1 MPETG
6 DNVFDGS
13 WGPVGQMPGE
23 STYRRLLVLLIVD
36 STKTMEGEAI
46 SQVNYG
52 LQELVSE
59 LKEYASQNMLNLELG
74 ILGFTNSVR
83 WELEPTD
90 VQQCYD
96 VVHINVRPGLTQ
108 YGVVYHELNKMLS
121 KERLLNYPGKQAAPV
136 LVFMT
141 DGAPTDDYAQDLQQ
155 LQKNGYFAL
164 ASRSAVIM
172 GEGASDPKAH
182 AAVEKFVSS
191 PNMILTA
198 GNYTEIINSIK
209 LATLH
214 TIRNDFHDQQTQSG
228 TGDTPLPDDIPDE
241 NSGGIPGEFPDDIPG
256 EFPDDIPGGI
266 PGEFP
271 DDIPGGIPVDLPDD
285 IPGGIPGDFPDSIP
299 DSDKDEGIPF

>member
-13 WGPVGQMPGE
+13 WGPVGQMPGG
-23 STYRRLLVLLIVD
+23 STYKRLLVLLIVD

-59 LKEYASQNMLNLELG
+59 LKEYASQNMVNLELG
-74 ILGFTNSVR
+74 ILSFTNSIR

-121 KERLLNYPGKQAAPV
+121 KERLLNHPGKQAAPV

-214 TIRNDFHDQQTQSG
+214 TIRNEFPDEETERREE
-228 TGDTPLPDDIPDE
+228 DTPLPDDIPVDIPD
-241 NSGGIPGEFPDDIPG
+241 GIPGELPV
-256 EFPDDIPGGI
+256 DIPGGI
-266 PGEFP
+266 PGELP
-271 DDIPGGIPVDLPDD
+271 DDIPGDLPDD

-299 DSDKDEGIPF
+299 DSDKDAGIPF

>member
-1 MPETG
+1 
-6 DNVFDGS
+6 
-13 WGPVGQMPGE
+13 
-23 STYRRLLVLLIVD
+23 
-36 STKTMEGEAI
+36 
-46 SQVNYG
+46 
-52 LQELVSE
+52 
-59 LKEYASQNMLNLELG
+59 
-74 ILGFTNSVR
+74 
-83 WELEPTD
+83 
-90 VQQCYD
+90 
-96 VVHINVRPGLTQ
+96 
-108 YGVVYHELNKMLS
+108 
-121 KERLLNYPGKQAAPV
+121 
-136 LVFMT
+136 
-141 DGAPTDDYAQDLQQ
+141 
-155 LQKNGYFAL
+155 
-164 ASRSAVIM
+164 M

-256 EFPDDIPGGI
+256 GI